1 MSHLENE
8 LRRDDRFD
16 VLMDELK
23 DSLVYISEEEKIMRA
38 IQLINEESY

>member
-23 DSLVYISEEEKIMRA
+23 DSLVYISEEEKVLRC
-38 IQLINEESY
+38 IQILNSEG